1 LFFSIKI
8 KSWIRLQS
16 LITSIFLITILGSSK
31 KLDLDEEIDLE
42 SDMNMVDMDD
52 LDDDELSL
60 DEGLSGSQV
69 LQSTSKRVRM
79 IFSVMASPNRI
90 DILRILNSKGPL
102 TYSELK
108 SLAGFKSKKESGK
121 FAYHLRKL
129 LRQSLVA
136 LNKSERRYTITN
148 LGKLVLSLARQI
160 EERSIIESGKM
171 YVRTSHSSI
180 EEFNSQ
186 KIIQSLVR
194 EGSLPLELAQK
205 ITEEVENRIY
215 KYQTAYLTGSLIREL
230 VNSVLLE
237 HGHEEYRHKLA
248 RVGLPI
254 FEVQEMVSNAEN
266 IENGVEGLLF
276 KTGRI
281 VFAEHLLT
289 STLPKDIA
297 DAHLS
302 GDLHITNPGLW
313 SILPDTI
320 FINVKALIEDGIDLK
335 GKYLNVCR
343 IPPVKTLNNL
353 SSALSMIIALVSKEA
368 SQEVVLDDLI
378 PSLSK
383 YSKDLLELERKLVDS
398 FTTSSTTMG
407 YDNMSTV
414 ISFRIP
420 LGIDQKIVKTVL
432 SAYKTY
438 TKLTPIPKIGLV
450 IDYDKG
456 KITDVSQIISEI
468 ITLGGKVMFTKHN
481 TSQKGVTH
489 PKNSTSTL
497 LHLGSLS
504 INLPRLAFESNKDET
519 YFRARLALLMKPALD
534 SMAKRNK
541 NISNLIRLGVNPIL
555 AAGTLYMQ
563 RSTVSLVINLVGLQ
577 NAVYGILG
585 FKNNNEGQQILHKV
599 IETAVDIATKKSKDL
614 GINIIVSMTESD
626 GSERFIAL
634 DAEKY
639 GKNSIQQITDTET
652 YSQGIVLDIDK
663 ISSLTGKS
671 AEITECN
678 KISKTLNGGLLLQI
692 AIPKGTKV
700 DEIKKVIEKGVSITS
715 SFKPVMQVPICGNCG
730 FKDEKLGDKCP
741 TCKSTYII

>member
-1 LFFSIKI
+1 
-8 KSWIRLQS
+8 
-16 LITSIFLITILGSSK
+16 
-31 KLDLDEEIDLE
+31 
-42 SDMNMVDMDD
+42 
-52 LDDDELSL
+52 
-60 DEGLSGSQV
+60 
-69 LQSTSKRVRM
+69 
-79 IFSVMASPNRI
+79 
-90 DILRILNSKGPL
+90 
-102 TYSELK
+102 
-108 SLAGFKSKKESGK
+108 
-121 FAYHLRKL
+121 
-129 LRQSLVA
+129 
-136 LNKSERRYTITN
+136 
-148 LGKLVLSLARQI
+148 
-160 EERSIIESGKM
+160 M
-171 YVRTSHSSI
+171 YVRTSHDSI

-248 RVGLPI
+248 RVGLPT
-254 FEVQEMVSNAEN
+254 FEVQEMITNVEN
-266 IENGVEGLLF
+266 VNDGIEGLLF
-276 KTGRI
+276 KTGQI

-320 FINVKALIEDGIDLK
+320 FINVKALLEDGIDLK

-343 IPPVKTLNNL
+343 IPPIKTLNNL
-353 SSALSMIIALVSKEA
+353 SSALSMIIALISKEA

-383 YSKDLLELERKLVDS
+383 YSKDLPELERKLVDS

-407 YDNMSTV
+407 YDKLSTM

-456 KITDVSQIISEI
+456 KITDVSQIASEI

-534 SMAKRNK
+534 SMALRKK
-541 NISNLIRLGVNPIL
+541 SISNLIRLGVNPIL
-555 AAGTLYMQ
+555 AANTQSMQ
-563 RSTVSLVINLVGLQ
+563 RSVVSLVINLVGLQ

-585 FKNNNEGQQILHKV
+585 FKNDKGGQEILHKV
-599 IETAVDIATKKSKDL
+599 IETAVDIASKKDKDL

-626 GSERFIAL
+626 GSERFITL
-634 DAEKY
+634 DGVKY
-639 GKNSIQQITDTET
+639 GKNSVQQITDTET
-652 YSQGIVLDIDK
+652 YSEGILLDVDK

-678 KISKTLNGGLLLQI
+678 KIGKTLNGGLLTRI
-692 AIPKGTKV
+692 TIPKGTKTS
-700 DEIKKVIEKGVSITS
+700 EIKKVIEKGANITS
-715 SFKPVMQVPICGNCG
+715 SFKPVMQVSICGNCG
-730 FKDEKLGDKCP
+730 FKDEKLDDKCP

>member
-1 LFFSIKI
+1 M
-8 KSWIRLQS
+8 
-16 LITSIFLITILGSSK
+16 GSSK
-31 KLDLDEEIDLE
+31 KLDLEEEIDLE
-42 SDMNMVDMDD
+42 SDMNMGDVDD

-320 FINVKALIEDGIDLK
+320 FINVKTLIEDGIDLK

-353 SSALSMIIALVSKEA
+353 SSALSMIIALISKEA

-383 YSKDLLELERKLVDS
+383 YSKDLSELERKLVDS

-407 YDNMSTV
+407 YDKMSTM
-414 ISFRIP
+414 ISFSIP

-456 KITDVSQIISEI
+456 KITDVSQLVSEI

-497 LHLGSLS
+497 LHLGSMS

-678 KISKTLNGGLLLQI
+678 KISKILNGGLLLQI

-741 TCKSTYII
+741 TCKSTYIV